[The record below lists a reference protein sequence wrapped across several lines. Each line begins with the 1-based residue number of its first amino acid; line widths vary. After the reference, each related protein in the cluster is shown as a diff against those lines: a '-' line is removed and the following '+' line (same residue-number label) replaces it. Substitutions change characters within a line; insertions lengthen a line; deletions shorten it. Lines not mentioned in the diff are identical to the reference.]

1 MRRTRGERELP
12 AFAQAL
18 REWMEAKGISSTDL
32 ARALGVSAMAISRW
46 RNGIDMPASGNWP
59 ALAEVLGVRQG
70 DIARLVLGM
79 DLGQTAPEGLP
90 PDVQALADRLTSIS
104 ESRRRQLVAR
114 IDSLLAEGECKPSSA
129 LATVAQLVG

>member
-12 AFAQAL
+12 PFAQAL

-59 ALAEVLGVRQG
+59 ALAEVLGVDQAE
-70 DIARLVLGM
+70 IARLVLGL
-79 DLGQTAPEGLP
+79 DVGLP
-90 PDVQALADRLTSIS
+90 PDVQALANRLTSIS

-129 LATVAQLVG
+129 LATAAQPIGL